1 MCAHSHSHTHAQCST
16 LYPTSSCSSSTSH
29 SHCLLCAL
37 CKHMCPH
44 THVDPPYLPNLQPSS
59 FLPCTD
65 THRTAGHPGSP
76 SQVPFCSCVCVSM
89 CAHTHT
95 HVHTCTLHVQLAGG
109 QAWQVASPRESPC
122 VEGRAPKVC
131 LVELWLPNRSATKS
145 PVTPGNS
152 CWHVLLEPRA
162 VLLSPPFPFHSFGSL
177 FLSCV
182 FLAGFCFPP

>member
-1 MCAHSHSHTHAQCST
+1 MHTHTHTHTHSVPPFTPLPHAPQVLLTHTASSVLFASTCAHT
-16 LYPTSSCSSSTSH
+16 P
-29 SHCLLCAL
+29 
-37 CKHMCPH
+37 MW
-44 THVDPPYLPNLQPSS
+44 
-59 FLPCTD
+59 
-65 THRTAGHPGSP
+65 THRIYQTYSPPPSYLAQTPAGQQVIQGPHLRCP
-76 SQVPFCSCVCVSM
+76 SAPVSVFP
-89 CAHTHT
+89 CARTHTHT